1 MDESRAR
8 VPEYDLRADKVVD
21 RPQGIMR
28 EATGRAGGS
37 EISEGA
43 GNHEP
48 GGRGTHTGPAQPRP
62 LASTQ
67 RTRAHGRRVRAVTA
81 GQSRFAGGFRSVCGA
96 RACVRRAPTFFWAR
110 DLNGGSVHACRKVFF
125 SSLYVCE
132 MLGNGRGG
140 RRGS

>member
-1 MDESRAR
+1 MRCALYVTDLCLPHFGVTSRRGGPQKAARVVDESRAR

-43 GNHEP
+43 RNHEP

-62 LASTQ
+62 LASPQ

-96 RACVRRAPTFFWAR
+96 RVCVRRAPTFFWA
-110 DLNGGSVHACRKVFF
+110 GI
-125 SSLYVCE
+125 
-132 MLGNGRGG
+132 
-140 RRGS
+140 